1 MCIRRIICTLTLWG
15 SQEYEKAYFKNYVGD
30 CNSLS
35 LIAVI
40 YYVIY
45 AIGEPAFFREADQ
58 LMLAI
63 CMMMFGLFLGLYRI
77 IDLLEQKQK

>member
-1 MCIRRIICTLTLWG
+1 MKRHISKIMLGI
-15 SQEYEKAYFKNYVGD
+15 AI
-30 CNSLS
+30 LS

-63 CMMMFGLFLGLYRI
+63 FMMMFGLFLGLYRI

>member
-1 MCIRRIICTLTLWG
+1 MKRHISKIMLGL
-15 SQEYEKAYFKNYVGD
+15 AM
-30 CNSLS
+30 LS

-45 AIGEPAFFREADQ
+45 AIGEPAFFREAKQ

-63 CMMMFGLFLGLYRI
+63 CTMMFGLFLGLYRI

>member
-1 MCIRRIICTLTLWG
+1 MKRHISKIMLGI
-15 SQEYEKAYFKNYVGD
+15 AI
-30 CNSLS
+30 LS